1 MLLSR
6 ELSMFRANEPKFTL
20 REKLRPSD
28 RETVRQI
35 LSNTGMFDPEEVG
48 VAVELVDAFL
58 DRGPAS
64 GYQFLMAEKGRRLM
78 GYVCYGPVPGAE
90 RRFEVY
96 WIAVAKE
103 TQGRGLGRLLMVET
117 EKRIRKAGGCRVFA
131 ETASRRQYLPTRRFY
146 LAAGYRKLGSLPHYY
161 RQGDGKITYVKDL
174 S

>member
-1 MLLSR
+1 MT
-6 ELSMFRANEPKFTL
+6 RANVAKFTL
-20 REKLRPSD
+20 REKVRPRD
-28 RETVRQI
+28 REAVRDI
-35 LSNTGMFDPEEVG
+35 VSDTGMFDPEEVG
-48 VAVELVDAFL
+48 VAVELVEAFL
-58 DRGPAS
+58 ERGAAS
-64 GYQFLMAEKGRRLM
+64 GYQFLMADYGRRLL

-103 TQGRGLGRLLMVET
+103 TQGRGLGRQLMTET
-117 EKRIRKAGGCRVFA
+117 EKRIRKAGGCRVYA

-174 S
+174 G